1 MAQVTLN
8 RILLI
13 EDDVDIQAITKMALE
28 TTGGFTV
35 QVCSSGKEAIEK
47 APVFKPDIILL
58 DVMMPQMDGPTVLK
72 ALREIS
78 EAKSV
83 PVVFLT
89 ARSPPREIERLKK
102 IGVVDIILK
111 PFDPMTI
118 AEKVKNIWDRL
129 SER

>member
-1 MAQVTLN
+1 MNNSLN

-13 EDDVDIQAITKMALE
+13 EDDVDIQVITKMALE

-35 QVCSSGKEAIEK
+35 QVCGSGREAIAA
-47 APVFKPDIILL
+47 APVFKPDLILL
-58 DVMMPQMDGPTVLK
+58 DVMLPEMDGPAVLK
-72 ALREIS
+72 ALCAIP
-78 EAKSV
+78 ALKAV

-89 ARSPPREIERLKK
+89 AKSQPRE
-102 IGVVDIILK
+102 VDKLSKMDVAGIISK

-118 AEKVKNIWDRL
+118 AEKVQNIWDSF

>member
-1 MAQVTLN
+1 MNNSLN
-8 RILLI
+8 RILLV
-13 EDDVDIQAITKMALE
+13 EDDVDIQVITKMALE

-58 DVMMPQMDGPTVLK
+58 DVMMPKMDGPTVLK

-89 ARSPPREIERLKK
+89 ARSQPKEVEKLKK
-102 IGVVDIILK
+102 LDVVDIISK

-118 AEKVKNIWDRL
+118 AEKVKNIWDSF